1 MTFAKLL
8 FGTYT
13 NFTWAVSKISVVY
26 IDDETF
32 SLLLVFS
39 SFRNGI
45 FFLITTAFIKIL
57 QVPFEQRVLSGKA
70 FRVYEVIH
78 VTDCIADLFKPH
90 ECLWRKWLYTN

>member
-8 FGTYT
+8 FGTHT

-39 SFRNGI
+39 SFKNGI
-45 FFLITTAFIKIL
+45 FFL
-57 QVPFEQRVLSGKA
+57 
-70 FRVYEVIH
+70 
-78 VTDCIADLFKPH
+78 DNN
-90 ECLWRKWLYTN
+90 CLRKNSPGTLWA